1 MPGEFHEILVK
12 LVQDEPDSV
21 AWLLGRAGGKRG
33 ATCVAAETRTGSVGS
48 PGPTERRADGV
59 VLLKFRDGSEL
70 LVICEIQNNWSDD
83 KYFRLPGYMSRAFE
97 DHRKPVSILMICR
110 TDQLAR
116 RFRRGIEMGPGS
128 LVAVETVGPG
138 QLPELGS
145 DDKPPTAVTAVLAAV
160 LRKQP
165 TRVPDP
171 LFVSTLDG
179 WLGSIEDPGRAAD
192 YAKYLLTT
200 LAKEPAT
207 LLEALMKTG
216 ARLYHSEYT
225 DDLLH
230 QGAIRQSRA
239 ILIRMLEA
247 EGPVSAERREE
258 IEACSD
264 LAQLDAWI
272 TEHIRPA
279 KG

>member
-59 VLLKFRDGSEL
+59 VLLKF
-70 LVICEIQNNWSDD
+70 
-83 KYFRLPGYMSRAFE
+83 
-97 DHRKPVSILMICR
+97 
-110 TDQLAR
+110 
-116 RFRRGIEMGPGS
+116 
-128 LVAVETVGPG
+128 
-138 QLPELGS
+138 
-145 DDKPPTAVTAVLAAV
+145 
-160 LRKQP
+160 
-165 TRVPDP
+165 
-171 LFVSTLDG
+171 
-179 WLGSIEDPGRAAD
+179 LGSIEDPGRAAD
-192 YAKYLLTT
+192 FAKYLLTT

-225 DDLLH
+225 DELLD